1 MDPGRTGTIDREF
14 LKETLSKL
22 GYKMPQKQL
31 DNLIKEVDMSNDG
44 TIGIEDVV
52 GTMCIDLNKED
63 LLMLMAS
70 LQPPEEQAPA
80 EEP

>member
-1 MDPGRTGTIDREF
+1 VNREE
-14 LKETLSKL
+14 LKELLSTK
-22 GYKMPQKQL
+22 GHKMPQKQL

-63 LLMLMAS
+63 LQMLLAS
-70 LQPPEEQAPA
+70 IYPNPPEESQ
-80 EEP
+80 EEQF

>member
-1 MDPGRTGTIDREF
+1 MDREYM
-14 LKETLSKL
+14 KEVLSKL
-22 GYKMPQKQL
+22 GHKMPQKQL

-70 LQPPEEQAPA
+70 LQPPEDQPPP